1 MTMLESLL
9 IYTIATNML
18 CFLYV
23 FLETRD
29 LSKLRNDKYFKELN
43 KRLSTGQIVF
53 CLRLLSFMI
62 GFVLIPMLLIVWVFA
77 HILELFK
84 IAK

>member
-1 MTMLESLL
+1 MLEYLL
-9 IYTIATNML
+9 IYTIVTNVL

-23 FLETRD
+23 FHETRD
-29 LSKLRNDKYFKELN
+29 LSKFGNDEDFNELT

-53 CLRLLSFMI
+53 CVRLLSLVI
-62 GFVLIPMLLIVWVFA
+62 GFALIPMLLIVWMFA

-84 IAK
+84 IF

>member
-1 MTMLESLL
+1 MLESLL
-9 IYTIATNML
+9 IYTVATNIL
-18 CFLYV
+18 FFLYV

-29 LSKLRNDKYFKELN
+29 LSKLRNDEHFNELN

-53 CLRLLSFMI
+53 CVRLLSLMV
-62 GFVLIPMLLIVWVFA
+62 GFVLIPVLLIMWVFA

-84 IAK
+84 IVK

>member
-1 MTMLESLL
+1 MLEYLL
-9 IYTIATNML
+9 IYTIVTNIL

-29 LSKLRNDKYFKELN
+29 LSKFRNDEDFSELN

-53 CLRLLSFMI
+53 CVRLLSLVI
-62 GFVLIPMLLIVWVFA
+62 GFVLIPMLLVVWVFA

-84 IAK
+84 ILK

>member
-1 MTMLESLL
+1 MLEYLL
-9 IYTIATNML
+9 IYTIVTNIL

-29 LSKLRNDKYFKELN
+29 LSKFRNDENFNELN
-43 KRLSTGQIVF
+43 KRLSTEQIVF
-53 CLRLLSFMI
+53 CVRLLSLMI
-62 GFVLIPMLLIVWVFA
+62 GFALIPVLLIVWMFV

>member
-1 MTMLESLL
+1 MLEYLL
-9 IYTIATNML
+9 IYAIVTNML

-23 FLETRD
+23 FSKTRD
-29 LSKLRNDKYFKELN
+29 LSKLRNDEDFNELN

-53 CLRLLSFMI
+53 CVRLLSLMI
-62 GFVLIPMLLIVWVFA
+62 GFALIPMLLIVWVFV